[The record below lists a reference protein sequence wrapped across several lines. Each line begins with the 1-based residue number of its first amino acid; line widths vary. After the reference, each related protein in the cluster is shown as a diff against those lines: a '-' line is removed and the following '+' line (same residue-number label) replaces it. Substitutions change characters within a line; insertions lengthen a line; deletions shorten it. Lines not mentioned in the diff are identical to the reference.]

1 MTEGKYLNI
10 FGNTED
16 IPSSSSLVSLRLL
29 RDANNEAFGDLAR
42 EETRFLSS
50 AMSLVRNDPLL
61 KLKMGGDTLTAST
74 NLAKLLRERA
84 ERRAFNKRIDP
95 IVDELVKNELHGYG
109 DDFKKPK
116 KSVMFNGKNLTI
128 DMNRQS
134 KDKVVFGDLIQMQKE
149 KQNDDEESQD
159 DYED

>member
-1 MTEGKYLNI
+1 MSDGKYLNI

-29 RDANNEAFGDLAR
+29 KDANPDAFGTLAR

-61 KLKMGGDTLTAST
+61 KLKMGGDTLTASV

-84 ERRAFNKRIDP
+84 EKKHFDSRIDG
-95 IVDELVKNELHGYG
+95 VVKELIKNELHGYG

-116 KSVMFNGKNLTI
+116 KSVVFDGDSLNIN
-128 DMNRQS
+128 MNKQS
-134 KDKVVFGDLIQMQKE
+134 KQKIVFGTSTEVSLDDD
-149 KQNDDEESQD
+149 DDEE
-159 DYED
+159 

>member
-1 MTEGKYLNI
+1 MTDGKYLNI

-29 RDANNEAFGDLAR
+29 KDANPKAFGTLAQ
-42 EETRFLSS
+42 EETRFLAS

-61 KLKMGGDTLTAST
+61 KLKMGGDTLTASV

-84 ERRAFNKRIDP
+84 EKKHFDSRIDKTVNAL
-95 IVDELVKNELHGYG
+95 ISNELNNYG

-116 KSVMFNGKNLTI
+116 QSVKFTKDGDFVIN
-128 DMNRQS
+128 MNKAPKQ
-134 KDKVVFGDLIQMQKE
+134 KVVFGGLEQIQTNSDVE
-149 KQNDDEESQD
+149 VDD
-159 DYED
+159 